1 MRKRDK
7 KKEKARLE
15 AREQKK
21 REVYVDVSVTGAKR
35 GKGHRQRV
43 SARWTPRWKQM
54 LMIATAGCGA
64 EEEGE

>member
-21 REVYVDVSVTGAKR
+21 REVYVDVNVTGAKR

-43 SARWTPRWKQM
+43 SLAPERLEARE
-54 LMIATAGCGA
+54 TAA
-64 EEEGE
+64 KERR